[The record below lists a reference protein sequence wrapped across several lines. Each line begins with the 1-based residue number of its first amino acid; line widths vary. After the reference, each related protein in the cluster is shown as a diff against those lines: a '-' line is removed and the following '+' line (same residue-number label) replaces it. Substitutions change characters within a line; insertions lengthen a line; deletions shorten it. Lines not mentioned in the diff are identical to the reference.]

1 MSNDDHIIIQILC
14 HNRGLGLHVQSQW
27 HIRAYISQSYNH
39 NLYVQYVH
47 LCGVHFSIT
56 YHINTIEEILYS
68 SVTMIIYIYNIYI
81 YVESISLSHMTLWYY
96 DNLVYIFVGTTVS
109 LIFCFILKYICIN
122 PSTFL
127 HVCRY
132 LLCNHWY
139 NIVFFIIIDPFPAW
153 ISWNY
158 FFLCGRC
165 P

>member
-1 MSNDDHIIIQILC
+1 MSNDDHIIIQIVC
-14 HNRGLGLHVQSQW
+14 HNRGLHVQSQW
-27 HIRAYISQSYNH
+27 HIRTYISQSYNH
-39 NLYVQYVH
+39 NYYVQYVH

-56 YHINTIEEILYS
+56 LHNRGN
-68 SVTMIIYIYNIYI
+68 IIFQTHN
-81 YVESISLSHMTLWYY
+81 
-96 DNLVYIFVGTTVS
+96 DNLYIQYLHLCGVHFSITYDIMISWQAS
-109 LIFCFILKYICIN
+109 LHFCWDDRFIIILKYICIN

-139 NIVFFIIIDPFPAW
+139 NIVFFIIIDPFPTW

-158 FFLCGRC
+158 FFLCGRW